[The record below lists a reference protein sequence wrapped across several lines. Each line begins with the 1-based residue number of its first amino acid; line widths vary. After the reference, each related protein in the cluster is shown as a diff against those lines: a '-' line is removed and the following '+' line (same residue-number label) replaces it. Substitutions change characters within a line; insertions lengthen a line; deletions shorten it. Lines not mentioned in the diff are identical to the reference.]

1 MKPSPINRWA
11 IKPGAIKHRPIK
23 QSTMNPSPINRWR
36 GLALVPLALLIS
48 AGLVAT
54 GVLPSPPPT
63 IQAAQASEIQK
74 LATVLVYH
82 RFGED
87 HIPSTNTPLA
97 DFEAHLAELRDNNWN
112 VIPAADLIDALEG
125 KATLPERAVVITI
138 DDAYRSTYEVA
149 WKRFR
154 AYGFPFT
161 LAIATEPLEQKL
173 GGYMT
178 WQEVREMAA
187 DPLVTLAHH
196 SHDHGHLVNYS
207 VSARAS
213 DLEQANKVW
222 RRELGAV
229 PWLYTYPYGEYS
241 EPYEQEIRAAG
252 FRAAFAQHSG
262 PVWTKSNRFALTRY
276 AMSGTH
282 TSVSRLNLALKS
294 QPMGVIHFTP
304 SDPFLKQN
312 PPPTIEMTI
321 DEAAGNLN
329 GLTCYLG
336 GNVIA
341 TEQTDRT
348 IKVLRPEPLPL
359 SRSRLNCTLSL
370 GGGVWRW
377 FGALLYLPGA
387 DD

>member
-1 MKPSPINRWA
+1 MKPWIMKPWTMKPWA
-11 IKPGAIKHRPIK
+11 
-23 QSTMNPSPINRWR
+23 MNCLR
-36 GLALVPLALLIS
+36 GLAFVPLALLVV
-48 AGLVAT
+48 AGALQA
-54 GVLPSPPPT
+54 S
-63 IQAAQASEIQK
+63 QAAQADTADTADAIEK

-97 DFEAHLAELRDNNWN
+97 DFKAHLETLRNDNWN
-112 VIPAADLIDALEG
+112 VIPAADLIDALQG
-125 KATLPERAVVITI
+125 KITLPERSVVITI
-138 DDAYRSTYEVA
+138 DDAYRSTYEVG
-149 WKRFR
+149 WKLLRD
-154 AYGFPFT
+154 YGFPFT
-161 LAIATEPLEQKL
+161 LAVATEPLEQKL

-178 WQEVREMAA
+178 WQEIREMAA

-196 SHDHGHLVNYS
+196 SHDHGHLVNYGIS
-207 VSARAS
+207 NRAS
-213 DLEQANKVW
+213 DLEQANKIW

-229 PWLYTYPYGEYS
+229 PKLYTYPYGEYT
-241 EPYEQEIRAAG
+241 EPYKQEIRAAG

-262 PVWTKSNRFALTRY
+262 PVWSQSDSFALTRY

-304 SDPFLKQN
+304 TDPFLKQN
-312 PPPTIEMTI
+312 PPTIEMTLDSAIGGI
-321 DEAAGNLN
+321 DS
-329 GLTCYLG
+329 LTCYLG
-336 GNVIA
+336 GSVA
-341 TEQTDRT
+341 ETQRTDRT
-348 IKVLRPEPLPL
+348 IKVVLREPLPL
-359 SRSRLNCTLSL
+359 SRSRLNCTLAL